1 MSARDSA
8 ATLAAL
14 GLLVA
19 AIVLVRAC
27 QARAGVGPREAL
39 ARMVEIES
47 SCAVDQA
54 AIPHVLARRWA
65 VTRRTQGWTFEEQ
78 VIRYSRVL
86 RAWRGDYPP
95 WRPVSPRQ
103 ARILRRPSRSEEH
116 TSELQSQSNLV

>member
-14 GLLVA
+14 
-19 AIVLVRAC
+19 VLVRAC

-39 ARMVEIES
+39 AHMVEIES